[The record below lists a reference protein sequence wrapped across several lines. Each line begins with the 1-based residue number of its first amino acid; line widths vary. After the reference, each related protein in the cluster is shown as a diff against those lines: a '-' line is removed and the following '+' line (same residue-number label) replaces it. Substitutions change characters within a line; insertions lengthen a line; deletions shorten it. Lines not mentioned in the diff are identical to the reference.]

1 MSILTGLEPHGRKR
15 RKLGSL
21 QLYTVCVLGLVAIG
35 RSVGCQRCVP
45 SLTVSVTEAEL
56 TADRSPLEPSDE
68 APNRVVLR
76 MDEEA
81 CDVAYYYLWR
91 AENGEIL
98 EMPFETDFL
107 CEGSIR
113 RVRDRMLS
121 VPIRTDPPGQLRV
134 EEGDTFVL
142 FPGDEKVLF
151 EGQPDDSEE
160 RQKLVVRCAMS
171 KAEYKRYI
179 GEYYYTRK

>member
-1 MSILTGLEPHGRKR
+1 MGILVRLKPGEGTR
-15 RKLGSL
+15 RGMRSL

-35 RSVGCQRCVP
+35 RSVGCQRCAP

-56 TADRSPLEPSDE
+56 EPSDE
-68 APNRVVLR
+68 APERVVLWL
-76 MDEEA
+76 DEEA

-134 EEGDTFVL
+134 KEGDTFVL

-151 EGQPDDSEE
+151 EAQRNGSEE